1 MLDLEF
7 SLTKLAK
14 QWNSGSHV
22 TRSQRLYALC
32 AMARTLVK
40 ELPYKALADAN
51 HLKPKHIQSLITHWQ
66 SNRLSTSTIKNNLSH
81 LRTWSR
87 WIGKEG
93 LIPESN
99 QALGVEKRDYTPEQT
114 RAFTVSDAMR
124 EKIGDSRLLLAFELQ
139 QAFGLRR
146 EESLKLIPSMANQ
159 GTHLELSGSWCKNG
173 KPRSIPI
180 RTGEQRALLAKAQ
193 QATGL
198 GRPVGAH
205 LGSYKSA
212 MKAYER
218 VSLSAGMDGGHGL
231 RHHYAQARYLELTG
245 WASPIAGG
253 PTSKQLSPDQK
264 ALDHE
269 ARMIVS
275 HELGHAREQITVTY
289 LGR

>member
-14 QWNSGSHV
+14 QWNSGSYV
-22 TRSQRLYALC
+22 TRAQRLYALC

-40 ELPYKALADAN
+40 ELSYKRLADAK
-51 HLKPKHIQSLITHWQ
+51 HLKPNHVQGLIAHWQ
-66 SNRLSTSTIKNNLSH
+66 AKKLSVSTIKNNLSH
-81 LRTWSR
+81 LRSWSR

-93 LIPESN
+93 LIPDSN
-99 QALGVEKRDYTPEQT
+99 QALGIEKRDYTPEQT
-114 RAFTVSDAMR
+114 RAFTLSDAMR
-124 EKIGDSRLLLAFELQ
+124 EKISDSRLLLAFELQ
-139 QAFGLRR
+139 QTFGLRR
-146 EESLKLIPSMANQ
+146 EESLKIIPSMANK

-180 RTGEQRALLAKAQ
+180 RTDEQRALLAKVQ
-193 QATGL
+193 QATGV

-205 LGSYKSA
+205 LGTYKTA
-212 MKAYER
+212 MSAYER
-218 VSLSAGMDGGHGL
+218 VSLAAGMEGGHGL
-231 RHHYAQARYLELTG
+231 RHHYAQARYAELTG

-253 PTSKQLSPDQK
+253 PTSKELTPDQK

>member
-7 SLTKLAK
+7 SLTKLAQ

-32 AMARTLVK
+32 AIARTLVK

-51 HLKPKHIQSLITHWQ
+51 HLKPKHVQGLITHWQ
-66 SNRLSTSTIKNNLSH
+66 ANGLSTSTIKNNLSH
-81 LRTWSR
+81 LRSWSR

-99 QALGVEKRDYTPEQT
+99 QALGVEKRDYVPEQT
-114 RAFTVSDAMR
+114 RAFTVSDNMR
-124 EKIGDSRLLLAFELQ
+124 EKISDSRLLLAFELQ

-146 EESLKLIPSMANQ
+146 EESLKLIPSMANK

-173 KPRSIPI
+173 KPRAIPI
-180 RTGEQRALLAKAQ
+180 RTDEQRALLAKVQ
-193 QATGL
+193 LATGA

-205 LGSYKSA
+205 LGTYKSA

-218 VSLSAGMDGGHGL
+218 VSLAAGMEGGHGL
-231 RHHYAQARYLELTG
+231 RHHYAQARYLEITG
-245 WASPIAGG
+245 WAAPIAGG
-253 PTSKQLSPDQK
+253 PTSKQLTSDQK